1 MLEPCAVKVA
11 STVLRGVGD
20 SNIAILPD
28 NTKILTL
35 NSILLAIGLLLHQIT
50 PALGLPMQPDLALIM
65 LFTIIILNKDNYK
78 MCLVAGIVTGIFT
91 ALTTKFPAGQLPN
104 IIDKFITVNIVFL
117 LVYLLY
123 KLPFIKKIK
132 EKKQDIIVLLVI
144 LPLGTFI
151 SGCVFLGSAQILI
164 GLPGSFYS
172 LFMVAVAPA
181 ILINLV
187 AGLFLFKIVQSCMK
201 KISYKI

>member
-1 MLEPCAVKVA
+1 MK
-11 STVLRGVGD
+11 
-20 SNIAILPD
+20 N

-104 IIDKFITVNIVFL
+104 IIDKFITVNIIFL

-123 KLPFIKKIK
+123 KLSFIKKVK

-151 SGCVFLGSAQILI
+151 SGCVFLGSAQILV

-187 AGLFLFKIVQSCMK
+187 VGLFLFKIVQSCMK